1 MERTSLISPRLLPHS
16 IIPQQQPINQSTNL
30 PIPFCSRVIAF
41 YSPARRDWRLLCVFA
56 LAFPDFSSDVCMF
69 YFLFAAVSLSSV
81 LLSVPSPVIK
91 CFRATLVAPQL
102 LVAAARSRLLCAFLP
117 RLKKSQSSKCLGQEF
132 KT

>member
-91 CFRATLVAPQL
+91 CFRTALVAPQL
-102 LVAAARSRLLCAFLP
+102 LVARCGRISYVYLL
-117 RLKKSQSSKCLGQEF
+117 RNSKRVQVQKCLG
-132 KT
+132 

>member
-56 LAFPDFSSDVCMF
+56 LAFPDFSSDICMF
-69 YFLFAAVSLSSV
+69 YFLFSVVSLSSV
-81 LLSVPSPVIK
+81 LIFVPSSVIK
-91 CFRATLVAPQL
+91 CFRIALLAPQL
-102 LVAAARSRLLCAFLP
+102 LVARCGRVSCVYSLRNSK
-117 RLKKSQSSKCLGQEF
+117 RVQVQKCLG
-132 KT
+132 